1 MFYNIFKSIQTALKT
16 VAGLKATQWFNM
28 QYEATIAQSPVAF
41 VEFPEDN
48 PTDHASKDVTRLPFR
63 VRIHVV
69 TKVIAGQDGQVPD
82 IAIQQNETLALA
94 IKTALKTL
102 KPAGCTPLRFSGL
115 KTWQRMNGFMIT
127 FVDFTARIEEV

>member
-1 MFYNIFKSIQTALKT
+1 MFYNIYKSIQLALSA
-16 VAGLKATQWFNM
+16 VSGLKATQWFNM

-82 IAIQQNETLALA
+82 IAISQNENLALSVRV
-94 IKTALKTL
+94 TLWHLK
-102 KPAGCTPLRFSGL
+102 ANGCTPLQFAGL